1 MPSSSDSFL
10 LTRLSWH
17 QVRDHLDRDRR
28 LILPLGACD
37 QYGAHLPIG
46 ASILVA
52 EALARQLSLDF
63 EVLRAPALP
72 FGVNA
77 PAVSNY
83 PGAGGIREKTLHA
96 LLNDLLASWEDHG
109 FDEFI
114 LITVHDPDAHVE
126 AAATVTGIK
135 ARIRVIEPLNLDLSS
150 FLEGPNTPQHGGE
163 ALTSLMLHLY
173 PDLVRMDLAEDEEM
187 PGKSSSLRRLPTI
200 PAGSLGSI
208 GRPSLASAEKGH
220 RLYEHIYQKIRRRIF
235 LQED

>member
-1 MPSSSDSFL
+1 MPSSSDSLL

-52 EALARQLSLDF
+52 EAFARQLSLDF
-63 EVLRAPALP
+63 EVLRAPVLP

-126 AAATVTGIK
+126 AAATVTGIQ

-150 FLEGPNTPQHGGE
+150 ILEGPNTPQHGGE
-163 ALTSLMLHLY
+163 TLTSLMLHLY

-187 PGKSSSLRRLPTI
+187 SGKSSSLRRLPMI
-200 PAGSLGSI
+200 PAGSMGAV
-208 GRPSLASAEKGH
+208 GQPSLASAEKGR
-220 RLYEHIYQKIRRRIF
+220 RLYEHIYQKIRRRVF